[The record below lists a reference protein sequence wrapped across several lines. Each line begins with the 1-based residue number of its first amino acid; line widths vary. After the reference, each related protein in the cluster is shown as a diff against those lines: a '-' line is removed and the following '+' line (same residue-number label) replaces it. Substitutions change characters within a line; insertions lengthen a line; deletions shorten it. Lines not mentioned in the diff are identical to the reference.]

1 MFVDDIAH
9 KAIVIRR
16 LYSET
21 AGVGTPLKP
30 NKKPLKNHYNRINST
45 KVINKN
51 KNKASRQ
58 GIYLVDELT
67 SCLIQLTSKL
77 VDE

>member
-21 AGVGTPLKP
+21 AGVSTPLKP
-30 NKKPLKNHYNRINST
+30 YKNPLKNHYNRINST

-58 GIYLVDELT
+58 GNYLVDELT
-67 SCLIQLTSKL
+67 SYLIQLTS
-77 VDE
+77 